1 MQKLTLLLVSLG
13 LLVISGCTQS
23 GFKRT
28 KTGLM
33 YKIISDEKS
42 PVVKPNEWLKIHVKQ
57 TVHDSLLG
65 DTHNEMPIYLRP
77 DTAGL
82 KYDPRE
88 IFPMLRK
95 GDSAVMVIAGDSIL
109 AKQGRLPE
117 FMKRQDKIIFYIKVL
132 DILPNDS
139 AKTQD
144 ETVEGNRF
152 NEKQAVESAAKR
164 EETVKEIEA
173 YLAENKISYQK
184 APKGTYV
191 VIKDPGTGPKAEP
204 GKVALVKYSGKLFK
218 TDKVFDSSDQGYPV
232 TVGSGGVIVGWDESL
247 PYFAKGGKGTL
258 YVPFFTGYGPGPG
271 PEGKTYANMVF
282 DIEILDVRDGQAPP
296 APGNAPIPQ
305 Q

>member
-1 MQKLTLLLVSLG
+1 MQKLTFLLVSLG
-13 LLVISGCTQS
+13 LLVIGGCTQS

-28 KTGLM
+28 KSGMM
-33 YKIISDEKS
+33 YKIVSDEKS
-42 PVVKPNEWLKIHVKQ
+42 PKVKPNEWLKIHVRQ

-65 DTHNEMPIYLRP
+65 DTHTEMPIYLRP

-95 GDSAVMVIAGDSIL
+95 GDSAVMVISGDSIL
-109 AKQGRLPE
+109 AKQGRLPD
-117 FMKRQDKIIFYIKVL
+117 FMKKQDKIIFYIRVL
-132 DILPNDS
+132 DIFANDS
-139 AKTQD
+139 LKLAD

-152 NEKQAVESAAKR
+152 QEKQLSASAAKR
-164 EETVKEIEA
+164 DETIKEIET
-173 YLAENKISYQK
+173 YLAENKITYQK

-191 VIKDPGTGPKAEP
+191 VIKDPGTGPKVEV

-232 TVGSGGVIVGWDESL
+232 TVGAGGVIVGWDESL
-247 PYFAKGGKGTL
+247 PYFAKGGKGVL

-271 PEGKTYANMVF
+271 PEGKTFANMVF
-282 DIEILDVRDGQAPP
+282 DIEILDVRDAAAAPQ
-296 APGNAPIPQ
+296 GPQ
-305 Q
+305 GPPQR